1 MTPAE
6 FIAKWRPVALKERSA
21 AQTHFNDL
29 CRLLGLDDPVAA
41 DPNGDWFTFEKGA
54 SKATGGEGWA
64 DVWRKGAFGWEY
76 KGRHKDLDAAYRQLL
91 MYAAALENPPLLV
104 TCDTDRIVIR
114 TNFTNTVQEAHTLL
128 LDDLLDG
135 AKRDLLRAAFT
146 DPDRLRPTKT
156 RDALTAEAAA
166 QFSDLAQRLHARGHD
181 PQAVAHFVNRLVFC
195 MFAEDVSL
203 LPEKLFQK
211 MLDAS
216 RADPASFAPNAAR
229 LFAAMQSG
237 GHVGFTRV
245 DWFNGGLFDDDTA
258 LPLERADILDLIAAA
273 RLDWS
278 QIDPSILGTLFER
291 GLDPAKRSQLGAHYT
306 DRDKIMK
313 IVNPVVVEPLLAE
326 WAEAKAEIEAALARE
341 KAAKSASA
349 ATVAHK
355 AARARLAAFLERLR
369 AFRILDPACGS
380 GNFLYLGLRALKD
393 IEHRVNVEAE
403 ALGLGR
409 AFPAVGPE
417 AVLGIELNPYA
428 AELARV
434 SVWIG
439 EIQWMRANG
448 YEAGRNPI
456 LRPLD
461 TIECRDAIL
470 NPDGTRADWPDA
482 DVVIGNPPFLGGKL
496 MRGDSAGRVRR
507 CASRA

>member
-1 MTPAE
+1 MAARRAQGTVGRADPLQRPLPPA
-6 FIAKWRPVALKERSA
+6 RPRRS
-21 AQTHFNDL
+21 
-29 CRLLGLDDPVAA
+29 RAA
-41 DPNGDWFTFEKGA
+41 DPTGDWFTFEKGA

-76 KGRHKDLDAAYRQLL
+76 KGRHKDLDAAHRQLL

-114 TNFTNTVQEAHTLL
+114 TNFTNTVQEAHTIL

-203 LPEKLFQK
+203 LPETLFQK

-273 RLDWS
+273 RLDWC

-355 AARARLAAFLERLR
+355 AARARLAASSNACAPSASSTR
-369 AFRILDPACGS
+369 PA
-380 GNFLYLGLRALKD
+380 A
-393 IEHRVNVEAE
+393 
-403 ALGLGR
+403 
-409 AFPAVGPE
+409 PATSSTSACARSRTSSTASTSRPRPS
-417 AVLGIELNPYA
+417 ASA
-428 AELARV
+428 APSPPSA
-434 SVWIG
+434 
-439 EIQWMRANG
+439 
-448 YEAGRNPI
+448 P
-456 LRPLD
+456 RPCSASSS
-461 TIECRDAIL
+461 T
-470 NPDGTRADWPDA
+470 PT
-482 DVVIGNPPFLGGKL
+482 PP
-496 MRGDSAGRVRR
+496 SSP
-507 CASRA
+507 ASRSGSARSSGCAPTATRPAATRSSARSTPSNAATPS